1 MIRRIKSGKE
11 LANAVFVARLSIMV
25 LVVRTRAEQYRIQA
39 KECAERA
46 KLAPDPETKLTY
58 ERMKMQWLLLAKQAE
73 NDGGGY

>member
-1 MIRRIKSGKE
+1 
-11 LANAVFVARLSIMV
+11 V
-25 LVVRTRAEQYRIQA
+25 LTRAEQYRAQA

-58 ERMKMQWLLLAKQAE
+58 ERMKVQWLLLAKQAE